1 MTSGGS
7 VPSALSIRSQN
18 ADGRGSE
25 PTELSRELDAA
36 IAADL
41 TELGYGG

>member
-1 MTSGGS
+1 MTSGGR

-18 ADGRGSE
+18 AHGRGFE
-25 PTELSRELDAA
+25 PTERARELDAA

-41 TELGYGG
+41 TEFGYGG